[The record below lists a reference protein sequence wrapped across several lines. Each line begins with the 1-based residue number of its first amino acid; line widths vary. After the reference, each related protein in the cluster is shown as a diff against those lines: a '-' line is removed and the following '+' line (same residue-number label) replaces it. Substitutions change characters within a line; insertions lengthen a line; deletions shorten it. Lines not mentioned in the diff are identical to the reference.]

1 MSRTLALNETHVSLG
16 GRMVDFAGFSMP
28 LQYTSILDE
37 HKAVRRFAGLFDVS
51 HMGEIFAMGEMAE
64 DFVRHLVTNDASRL
78 SIGKAMYTLMCNE
91 AGGVIDDL
99 LVYKVN
105 HGAYMLVVN
114 ASNIVKDFEWMQAN
128 NPMGADLYDVS
139 DQMGLLAL
147 QGPDSLKIGATLLG
161 EPVHQLSSFSFLRPA
176 AGEFMGFNK
185 VIVSRTGYT
194 GEIGLEFYVESENTH
209 ALWDA
214 IMAAGSDYNLPPVG
228 LGARDTLR
236 LEAGFC
242 LYGNELTED
251 INPYEASLGWV
262 TKLQKGAFVG
272 REALQEIKA
281 IGPERRLVGL
291 AVDGRGIPRS
301 GNTVVT
307 ESGEHIGH
315 VTSGSQSPTLNCG
328 IALAYVQNSP
338 EFTTPGSKVGIR
350 VRSRTLDAFV
360 RKLPFHRKPTGQA

>member
-1 MSRTLALNETHVSLG
+1 MSRTLALNETHVALG

-28 LQYTSILDE
+28 LQYTGILAE
-37 HKAVRRFAGLFDVS
+37 HKAVRRSAGLFDVS
-51 HMGEIFAMGEMAE
+51 HMGEIFAMGEKAKE
-64 DFVRHLVTNDASRL
+64 FVQHLITNDASRL

-147 QGPDSLKIGATLLG
+147 QGPDSLKIGAELLG
-161 EPVHQLSSFSFLRPA
+161 ESVHQLSSFNFLRPA

-194 GEIGLEFYVESENTH
+194 GEVGLEFYVESENTR

-251 INPYEASLGWV
+251 INPYEAGLGWV

-272 REALQEIKA
+272 REPLQEIKA
-281 IGPERRLVGL
+281 SGPERRLVGL
-291 AVDGRGIPRS
+291 VVDGRGIPRS
-301 GNTVVT
+301 GYTVVS

-315 VTSGSQSPTLNCG
+315 VTSGSQSPTLNRG

-338 EFTTPGSKVGIR
+338 AFTTPGSKVGIR
-350 VRSRTLDAFV
+350 VRSRTLDASV
-360 RKLPFHRKPTGQA
+360 RKLPFHRKPTR